1 MAKDK
6 QKKTPR
12 PRAETPRGFRDT
24 FGADVLARN
33 EMLARICEVYH
44 HYGFDPLETA
54 AVETVEALGKFLPD
68 VDRPNEGIFAW
79 QDDDEAWL
87 GLRYDLTAPL
97 ARVVAQHRLDLPS
110 PYRRYAVG
118 PVWRNEKPGPG
129 RFRQFYQCD
138 ADTVGT
144 PTVAADAE
152 ICMML
157 ADAFDAVGIARDD
170 VIIRINNRKVLN
182 GVMQA
187 IGVYDPTDPDANEAT
202 RGSVLRA
209 IDKLDRLGEDGVRL
223 LLGAGRKDE
232 SGDFTKGAALSAEQS
247 DIIMGFVSA
256 RRDTGA
262 ATCTRLR
269 ELVAASPI
277 GIEGVTEL
285 ETIAELLHTQG
296 YDTRAIIDPSVV
308 RGLGYYTGPV
318 FEAELTFQITDEDGN
333 RRQFGSVAGG
343 GRYDDLVKRFTGQSV
358 PATGVSIGVDR
369 LLAALRETGAAGRAQ
384 TAGPVVILAM
394 DRDQMAAYQTM
405 CAELRNNGIRAEV
418 FLGGGNM
425 ARQLK
430 YADKRASPIAIIEG
444 GDERAQGI
452 VTLKDLALGTRLAA
466 EIETNEE
473 WKTQPA
479 QITVPRADLVAE
491 VRKMLARAAG

>member
-12 PRAETPRGFRDT
+12 PKAETPRGFRDY
-24 FGADVLARN
+24 FGADVLQRR
-33 EMLARICEVYH
+33 EMLDRICEVYH
-44 HYGFDPLETA
+44 HYGFDPLESS

-97 ARVVAQHRLDLPS
+97 ARVVAQHRLDLPN

-170 VIIRINNRKVLN
+170 ILIRINNRKVLN
-182 GVMQA
+182 GVMEA
-187 IGVYDPTDPDANEAT
+187 IGVYDPADPEAHAHA
-202 RGSVLRA
+202 RGIVLRA

-232 SGDFTKGAALSAEQS
+232 SGDFTKGAELSAEQA
-247 DIIMGFVSA
+247 DLVMGFVSA

-262 ATCTRLR
+262 ATCARLR
-269 ELVAASPI
+269 ELVAASPT
-277 GIEGVTEL
+277 GVEGVQEL
-285 ETIAELLHTQG
+285 ETIAELLQAQG
-296 YDTRAIIDPSVV
+296 YDSRAIIDPSVV

-318 FEAELTFQITDEDGN
+318 YEAELTFQITDDEGN

-343 GRYDDLVKRFTGQSV
+343 GRYDDLVKRFTGQAV
-358 PATGVSIGVDR
+358 PATGISIGVDR
-369 LLAALRETGAAGRAQ
+369 LLAALREIGDGGTAE

-394 DRDQMAAYQTM
+394 DRDQMAGYQTM

-425 ARQLK
+425 GKQLK
-430 YADKRASPIAIIEG
+430 YADKRAAPIAVIEG
-444 GDERAQGI
+444 SDEKAQG
-452 VTLKDLALGTRLAA
+452 VVQLKDLALGARLAA

-473 WKTQPA
+473 WKAQPA
-479 QITVPRADLVAE
+479 QITVARAGLVAE
-491 VRKMLARAAG
+491 VRKMLARAGG